1 MPHIITQ
8 CVHAILFVCCSTNVE
23 PDFELKLEV
32 YAVMMESD
40 LTIASTPRK
49 IKNTIHSSISR
60 TVGKRLAASLKDELN
75 NTKMYV
81 PKFEN
86 IKKFCFRNNYSI
98 NTNIQFQWSKIR
110 AYCYSLSEAIGCIG
124 FTAYA

>member
-1 MPHIITQ
+1 MYFDI
-8 CVHAILFVCCSTNVE
+8 CSTNVE
-23 PDFELKLEV
+23 PNFELKLEV

-81 PKFEN
+81 QQSASRFKSNHKF
-86 IKKFCFRNNYSI
+86 RHL
-98 NTNIQFQWSKIR
+98 FQWSEI
-110 AYCYSLSEAIGCIG
+110 
-124 FTAYA
+124 

>member
-1 MPHIITQ
+1 MKVALNAHMFHSIWIY
-8 CVHAILFVCCSTNVE
+8 STNVE

-81 PKFEN
+81 
-86 IKKFCFRNNYSI
+86 SI
-98 NTNIQFQWSKIR
+98 HSIVT
-110 AYCYSLSEAIGCIG
+110 
-124 FTAYA
+124 